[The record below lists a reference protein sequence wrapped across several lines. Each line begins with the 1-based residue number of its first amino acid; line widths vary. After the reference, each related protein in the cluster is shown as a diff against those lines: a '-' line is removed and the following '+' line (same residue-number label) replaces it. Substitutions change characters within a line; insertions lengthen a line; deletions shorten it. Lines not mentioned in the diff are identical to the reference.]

1 MRKDGRNLCTIREE
15 KKDYGRVLPF
25 RELGNKIV
33 RDKLQRILPLTY
45 HVEVI
50 GYCPLNIEGG
60 KGIL

>member
-1 MRKDGRNLCTIREE
+1 MCTIREE